1 MDTKGE
7 RREKKRN
14 SLKKKSSDN
23 RKSIN
28 LIIDL
33 IKKRSKALKKDKK
46 QKFLRQLKWLNKV
59 IWFGPT
65 LNDISDEK
73 YEWFQK
79 WSKGW
84 SGIRELNSSLD
95 LGKVA

>member
-33 IKKRSKALKKDKK
+33 IKKRSKAFKKNKK
-46 QKFLRQLKWLNKV
+46 
-59 IWFGPT
+59 
-65 LNDISDEK
+65 
-73 YEWFQK
+73 
-79 WSKGW
+79 
-84 SGIRELNSSLD
+84 
-95 LGKVA
+95 

>member
-23 RKSIN
+23 RKSIS

-33 IKKRSKALKKDKK
+33 IKKRSKAPRKNKKWK
-46 QKFLRQLKWLNKV
+46 
-59 IWFGPT
+59 
-65 LNDISDEK
+65 
-73 YEWFQK
+73 
-79 WSKGW
+79 
-84 SGIRELNSSLD
+84 
-95 LGKVA
+95 

>member
-23 RKSIN
+23 RKSIS

-33 IKKRSKALKKDKK
+33 IKKRSKANKKKIK
-46 QKFLRQLKWLNKV
+46 NECKV
-59 IWFGPT
+59 
-65 LNDISDEK
+65 
-73 YEWFQK
+73 
-79 WSKGW
+79 W

>member
-23 RKSIN
+23 RKSIS

-33 IKKRSKALKKDKK
+33 IKKRSKTPRKNKK
-46 QKFLRQLKWLNKV
+46 
-59 IWFGPT
+59 
-65 LNDISDEK
+65 
-73 YEWFQK
+73 
-79 WSKGW
+79 
-84 SGIRELNSSLD
+84 
-95 LGKVA
+95 

>member
-14 SLKKKSSDN
+14 SLKKKSLDN

-46 QKFLRQLKWLNKV
+46 
-59 IWFGPT
+59 
-65 LNDISDEK
+65 
-73 YEWFQK
+73 
-79 WSKGW
+79 
-84 SGIRELNSSLD
+84 
-95 LGKVA
+95 

>member
-14 SLKKKSSDN
+14 SLKKKSPDN

-33 IKKRSKALKKDKK
+33 IKNRSKALKKDKK
-46 QKFLRQLKWLNKV
+46 
-59 IWFGPT
+59 
-65 LNDISDEK
+65 
-73 YEWFQK
+73 
-79 WSKGW
+79 
-84 SGIRELNSSLD
+84 
-95 LGKVA
+95 

>member
-28 LIIDL
+28 LIIEL
-33 IKKRSKALKKDKK
+33 IKKRSKSFKK
-46 QKFLRQLKWLNKV
+46 
-59 IWFGPT
+59 G
-65 LNDISDEK
+65 
-73 YEWFQK
+73 
-79 WSKGW
+79 
-84 SGIRELNSSLD
+84 RE
-95 LGKVA
+95 

>member
-28 LIIDL
+28 SIIDL

-46 QKFLRQLKWLNKV
+46 
-59 IWFGPT
+59 
-65 LNDISDEK
+65 
-73 YEWFQK
+73 
-79 WSKGW
+79 
-84 SGIRELNSSLD
+84 
-95 LGKVA
+95 

>member
-33 IKKRSKALKKDKK
+33 IKRSKALKKIKIEVFTAVEMAYRSFGLQMK
-46 QKFLRQLKWLNKV
+46 NMNGFKNGVKV
-59 IWFGPT
+59 GA
-65 LNDISDEK
+65 E
-73 YEWFQK
+73 YE
-79 WSKGW
+79 
-84 SGIRELNSSLD
+84 N
-95 LGKVA
+95 